1 MKCLFMMSAA
11 VVFMGSFLLAPC
23 QGNDFQARIVLDL
36 QRRHVTI
43 KPLCYAPENALI
55 QYKLWVKKDGRS
67 GKSTSYQSGSVRL
80 LGGEEKCL
88 AQSRLA
94 ISPEDQYQIKLEI
107 YKEGNLIAED
117 QVSHP

>member
-1 MKCLFMMSAA
+1 MMS
-11 VVFMGSFLLAPC
+11 VTIVFIGSFLLAPC
-23 QGNDFQARIVLDL
+23 QGNDVQARIVLDL
-36 QRRHVTI
+36 QGGLVTI
-43 KPLCYAPENALI
+43 KPLCFAPENAVI

-80 LGGEEKCL
+80 LGGKEKCL

-94 ISPEDQYQIKLEI
+94 ISPEDQYQIKLEV

>member
-1 MKCLFMMSAA
+1 MKFLFMMAA
-11 VVFMGSFLLAPC
+11 TIFFIGVCLLAPC
-23 QGNDFQARIVLDL
+23 QGNDFQARIVLDS
-36 QRRHVTI
+36 QGGHVTI
-43 KPLCYAPENALI
+43 KPLCYAPENAMI

-88 AQSRLA
+88 AQCRLA
-94 ISPEDQYQIKLEI
+94 ISPEDQYQIKLEV